1 MEVCSVSICLNS
13 CPAGV
18 YQAYLWG
25 VLEGASLAKAL
36 GYEHISVIEFG
47 VAGGRG
53 LLALEEISI
62 QVEQLVG
69 IRIDVY
75 VFDTGVGLPAP
86 ADYRDLP
93 YMWKGGFYPMDK
105 EKLLPQLK
113 RAHLKLGLIEN
124 TLKRFLESEF
134 APAAF
139 ISFDVDLYTSTR
151 QALAVFEGTPNKVIP
166 RVSCYF
172 DDIMGFGCNEYTGER
187 LAIEEFNR
195 NHIHHKVTLNHG
207 LQWFVPWRNQRDRWV
222 QQMFIAHMFDHPRY
236 CAPAREN
243 IDNVLDINGNY
254 RRDN

>member
-1 MEVCSVSICLNS
+1 M
-13 CPAGV
+13 
-18 YQAYLWG
+18 W
-25 VLEGASLAKAL
+25 K
-36 GYEHISVIEFG
+36 
-47 VAGGRG
+47 RG
-53 LLALEEISI
+53 LLSDGQGEAFAT
-62 QVEQLVG
+62 VEAS
-69 IRIDVY
+69 
-75 VFDTGVGLPAP
+75 AP
-86 ADYRDLP
+86 ETR
-93 YMWKGGFYPMDK
+93 
-105 EKLLPQLK
+105 
-113 RAHLKLGLIEN
+113 LIEN
-124 TLKRFLESEF
+124 TLKHFLESEF
-134 APAAF
+134 APVAF

-195 NHIHHKVTLNHG
+195 DHIHHKVTQNHG